1 MSKVEETMDEVDDY
15 DQKLKFLNKIACPLA
30 NKKLTK
36 RLFKCVK
43 KGRILPRFLTSNLNP
58 SFKHPNTKH
67 I

>member
-1 MSKVEETMDEVDDY
+1 MSKVDETMDEVDDY

-43 KGRILPRFLTSNLNP
+43 KGKLFEIF
-58 SFKHPNTKH
+58 
-67 I
+67 